1 MTEQTRVGNEC
12 FISSELRGGIGESVC
27 SILLILLHGAGLSP
41 LKTLETHWF
50 SADYK
55 YAWKSIHIWQ
65 WGSEKLRKTQE
76 ESRGPGM
83 FIFIYY
89 SHLFSFSFFPLLHV
103 HILPYVWTHIYTHRH
118 THRLRHRHTY
128 ACTARERERK
138 NMSRSADSPFFSL
151 RPSLWGCA
159 VCNSKCTPLTISQTV
174 YLSFQVHKGG
184 QGAVWDT
191 CSFIHWLPPR
201 SYRENPQY
209 NRVFIKLGEM
219 QTIEQLN
226 NYKSIKDH

>member
-1 MTEQTRVGNEC
+1 M
-12 FISSELRGGIGESVC
+12 C

-41 LKTLETHWF
+41 LKTLETYWF

-65 WGSEKLRKTQE
+65 WGREKLRKTRE

-89 SHLFSFSFFPLLHV
+89 SHLFSFFLLPAAHV
-103 HILPYVWTHIYTHRH
+103 HTLTSLPTHAHTCTDTHMH
-118 THRLRHRHTY
+118 
-128 ACTARERERK
+128 AQQDKERK
-138 NMSRSADSPFFSL
+138 NVSRSANYPFFSL

-159 VCNSKCTPLTISQTV
+159 VCNSKCTPLTITQTV

-184 QGAVWDT
+184 QGV
-191 CSFIHWLPPR
+191 
-201 SYRENPQY
+201 
-209 NRVFIKLGEM
+209 V
-219 QTIEQLN
+219 
-226 NYKSIKDH
+226 

>member
-1 MTEQTRVGNEC
+1 MPEPTRVGNEC

-65 WGSEKLRKTQE
+65 WGREKLRKTQE

-89 SHLFSFSFFPLLHV
+89 SHLFSFSLFPLLHMCTNS
-103 HILPYVWTHIYTHRH
+103 LPYLCTHIHKH
-118 THRLRHRHTY
+118 THTDSGTHTHAHAQQERGRERICPDQQIIHSFLCDRPCGAVQYVIASALLWRLARLYICHFRSIRE
-128 ACTARERERK
+128 AREQSE
-138 NMSRSADSPFFSL
+138 
-151 RPSLWGCA
+151 
-159 VCNSKCTPLTISQTV
+159 T
-174 YLSFQVHKGG
+174 QVHSSIDFHPGCG
-184 QGAVWDT
+184 
-191 CSFIHWLPPR
+191 
-201 SYRENPQY
+201 RENLQFNKTQIIY
-209 NRVFIKLGEM
+209 
-219 QTIEQLN
+219 
-226 NYKSIKDH
+226 